1 MSHSFSSKKP
11 FLDNSRSASDIAN
24 ALCHLIVELSNGQ
37 LTIDDIDP
45 DQHMLDRGYI
55 DSLSGVILLA
65 RIDEIW
71 AVDVDD
77 ACLVKGATTLNDL
90 SVLIYGENQS

>member
-1 MSHSFSSKKP
+1 MSHSYSSKKP
-11 FLDNSRSASDIAN
+11 FLDSTRSASDIAD

-45 DQHMLDRGYI
+45 DQHMLDSGYI
-55 DSLSGVILLA
+55 DSLSTVMFLA

-71 AVDVDD
+71 TVDIDD
-77 ACLVKGATTLNDL
+77 ASLVNGATTLNDL
-90 SVLIYGENQS
+90 SVLIYGKNQS